1 MHARYDLT
9 FHVFTTFLRFSQV
22 RRTSLI
28 SQVTV
33 DVLSFCLQLSS
44 NVVILD
50 MRKKKQYMKFS
61 LSCPSSVYLESG
73 GDGSDGDRGEGENPS
88 PRHPSGRSTATLTL
102 LGSPSSLLLLYCLS
116 SHFSLSPISLL
127 LICSLKSLVLT
138 HFTTLPPLHQLDST

>member
-1 MHARYDLT
+1 MHARYGFT
-9 FHVFTTFLRFSQV
+9 FHVFTTFLRLSQV

-33 DVLSFCLQLSS
+33 DVLSFCLHLSS
-44 NVVILD
+44 NVVVILD
-50 MRKKKQYMKFS
+50 MKKKQYISF
-61 LSCPSSVYLESG
+61 SCPSQFTLKVVVTVVTATEA
-73 GDGSDGDRGEGENPS
+73 RERAS
-88 PRHPSGRSTATLTL
+88 PRHPSDRSTATLTL

-116 SHFSLSPISLL
+116 SHFSLSLISLL

>member
-9 FHVFTTFLRFSQV
+9 FHVFTTLLRFSQV

-50 MRKKKQYMKFS
+50 MRKKKQYMNFS
-61 LSCPSSVYLESG
+61 LSCPSSVYSL
-73 GDGSDGDRGEGENPS
+73 PFKVVVTVV
-88 PRHPSGRSTATLTL
+88 TATEARERTQVRD
-102 LGSPSSLLLLYCLS
+102 
-116 SHFSLSPISLL
+116 I
-127 LICSLKSLVLT
+127 
-138 HFTTLPPLHQLDST
+138 